1 VGLPLR
7 QRFPDIFNHEDR
19 VLCLSQPASL
29 PREDAVLKNLGR
41 RPSVGS
47 DRKEHKMAN
56 IQPNQYSLQSNDGK
70 RKVEYETSTFAGHA
84 ILNLSQETGAIRHFT
99 GSQIRTRNTEI
110 GILISVT
117 TQVSVDIGS
126 TSFSLLIPPI
136 TLTGVGDTKSFETTA
151 VITSHTGPNSV
162 PSTGVHETYQFIPMK
177 GEARLVLA
185 LLEPVVGAVSQ
196 AAGKK

>member
-1 VGLPLR
+1 
-7 QRFPDIFNHEDR
+7 
-19 VLCLSQPASL
+19 
-29 PREDAVLKNLGR
+29 
-41 RPSVGS
+41 
-47 DRKEHKMAN
+47 MAN
-56 IQPNQYSLQSNDGK
+56 IQPNQYSLQSNDGT
-70 RKVEYETSTFAGHA
+70 RKVEYETSTFSGHA

-110 GILISVT
+110 GMLISVT

-126 TSFSLLIPPI
+126 TSFSLLIPAI
-136 TLTGVGDTKSFETTA
+136 TLTGVGDTKAFETTA

-162 PSTGVHETYQFIPMK
+162 PPTGVHEKYQFISMK

-185 LLEPVVGAVSQ
+185 LLEPVVGALSQ